1 LLETIGWRV
10 FVAFCKASS
19 YQKKVFAC
27 FSADRNISVLKCTMP
42 LKNEGLHT
50 TAAAVNISGDRSEH
64 KSVPQVAM
72 EIKVASCK

>member
-1 LLETIGWRV
+1 M
-10 FVAFCKASS
+10 
-19 YQKKVFAC
+19 Q
-27 FSADRNISVLKCTMP
+27 